1 MALKDLEEK
10 FTLVSKLLA
19 AKPNNDAALIK
30 FKQLMDEDYI
40 DYAKIDDA
48 LPEEAEALLEL
59 QDIRDSLETFI
70 HNKDIYSKNTIA
82 LAGGFSSGKSTFCNH
97 IFSTKE
103 ILLPVSGDP
112 ETAIPAYV
120 ISGNKAPNAF
130 GLTASGG
137 MVELG
142 VDSYKQMNH
151 AFLKSFSFN
160 LKNLMPSVVI
170 HAKMPQE
177 FEHICFIDTPG
188 YNSSDTNDSYTTQDR
203 ETSLLFIKQ
212 AKFLFW
218 FLVVKD
224 GTIQNPDLKF
234 LDEVLRTSPDK
245 KILFIV
251 NKADLIPD
259 SDIEDILDE
268 CENELENN
276 YVPYEGIVAY
286 SSRLHKEYGYR
297 KKSLDQIIGELNR
310 QNTEKKKELLKRLKK
325 LFNKHINADA
335 DRIQTLKGK
344 NETLNLIKLH
354 FKSLK
359 NKIDSKINQDANY
372 ARRDAIVHGWKYEK
386 PEELGM
392 ESIDLINQNISRLI
406 NDLNK
411 DITKYSSN
419 KEKISDIASKMEA
432 VVKDI
437 FKDFEEPAN
446 DTYVNIPAGT
456 FIMGSD
462 DGPRDSKPT
471 HSVSVDSFDMKITP
485 VTQAEWKSVMG
496 GENPSKF
503 KGDHLPVHN
512 VSFTEAMKY
521 CNKLSKM
528 EGLKPCYSKN
538 GSCDFTAN
546 GYRLPTEAEWEYA
559 ASSFAEKSLR
569 DCAWYKGNS
578 AETIQPVAQKEEND
592 FGLYDMLGNVYEWTN
607 DYWDYYSKQNQTN
620 PHGPPSNNSD
630 ERVIRG
636 GSFNSSENSC
646 RVFARNIAEED
657 DTSRLIGFRVVKKG

>member
-1 MALKDLEEK
+1 MSLNDIEEK
-10 FTLVSKLLA
+10 FSLVSKLLS

-30 FKQLMDEDYI
+30 FKQLMDKDYI
-40 DYAKIDDA
+40 DYTKIDDA

-70 HNKDIYSKNTIA
+70 HNKDVYSKNTIA

-97 IFSTKE
+97 IFSTRE

-142 VDSYKQMNH
+142 ADSYKQMNH
-151 AFLKSFSFN
+151 ALLKSFGFN
-160 LKNLMPSVVI
+160 LKSLMPSVVI

-188 YNSSDTNDSYTTQDR
+188 YNSSDTDDSYTTQDR

-224 GTIQNPDLKF
+224 GTIQNYDLKF
-234 LDEVLRTSPDK
+234 IDEVLKISPDK
-245 KILFIV
+245 KIFFIV
-251 NKADLIPD
+251 NKADLV
-259 SDIEDILDE
+259 SDKNKENVLDE
-268 CENELENN
+268 CEKVLENN
-276 YVPYEGIVAY
+276 YIPYEGIIAY

-297 KKSLDQIIGELNR
+297 KKSLDQVIGELNH
-310 QNTEKKKELLKRLKK
+310 QNTEKKKELLKRLRK

-335 DRIQTLKGK
+335 DRIQTLKRK
-344 NETLNLIKLH
+344 SEVLNLIKLH

-372 ARRDAIVHGWKYEK
+372 ARRDAIVHGKKYEK
-386 PEELGM
+386 HEEFGT
-392 ESIDLINQNISRLI
+392 ESIDSINQNISRLI
-406 NDLNK
+406 SDLNK
-411 DITKYSSN
+411 DIARYSSN
-419 KEKISDIASKMEA
+419 KEKITDIASKMEET
-432 VVKDI
+432 VKEV
-437 FKDFEEPAN
+437 FKDFEDSA
-446 DTYVNIPAGT
+446 DDAYVNIPAGMFT
-456 FIMGSD
+456 MGND
-462 DGPRDSKPT
+462 NGPRDSKPA
-471 HSVSVDSFDMKITP
+471 HSVSVDSFNMKITL

-496 GENPSKF
+496 KENPSKF
-503 KGDHLPVHN
+503 KGDLLPVHN
-512 VSFTEAMKY
+512 VSYVEAVEY
-521 CNKLSKM
+521 CNKLSKK
-528 EGLKPCYSKN
+528 EGLKPCYGRN
-538 GSCDFTAN
+538 GSCDFFAN

-559 ASSFAEKSLR
+559 ASSFAERPLQN
-569 DCAWYKGNS
+569 CAWYKDNS
-578 AETIQPVAQKEEND
+578 AETVQPVAQKEEND

-607 DYWDYYSKQNQTN
+607 DYWDDYSKQDQTN
-620 PHGPPSNNSD
+620 PHGPSSSDSD

-646 RVFARNIAEED
+646 KVFARNMAEED
-657 DTSRLIGFRVVKKG
+657 DASRLIGFRVVRRG